1 MKKLDVLLMVLS
13 ALFPVT
19 GLMKQMPLQL
29 SLYIG
34 GLLFLTSF
42 GSYHAK
48 RMHSRIFSW
57 VAYASFITLLLAI
70 WNQYITVDSLIANA
84 KIAACI
90 AIIPFLFRFRTYAI
104 TLGLLGL
111 WGMMLWDVKQ
121 IQSLAVLQRMM
132 NILTTEKL
140 YLVIL
145 VAGFLLGGLLAS
157 VLHRDNNNQEKT
169 NAFKQKQKRMRPTFK
184 IRIPSLPRLKFKMLK
199 FSKKSSK
206 QRDTRKYEQN
216 HQETAPTNHT
226 TPTEQ
231 HNDVGTV
238 QGQTRMERRRNRY
251 NA

>member
-13 ALFPVT
+13 VLFPVT
-19 GLMKQMPLQL
+19 GIMKQMPLQL

-48 RMHSRIFSW
+48 RIHSRIFSW
-57 VAYASFITLLLAI
+57 VAYAAFITLLLAI

-111 WGMMLWDVKQ
+111 WGAMLWDVKQ
-121 IQSLAVLQRMM
+121 IQSLAVLQRLM
-132 NILTTEKL
+132 NVLTSERL

-145 VAGFLLGGLLAS
+145 VAGFLLGGLFANA
-157 VLHRDNNNQEKT
+157 LHRDHNNQEKT
-169 NAFKQKQKRMRPTFK
+169 NAFKQKKKRMRPTFK
-184 IRIPSLPRLKFKMLK
+184 VRIPSFPRLKFKMFKLG
-199 FSKKSSK
+199 KKSSK
-206 QRDTRKYEQN
+206 QRDTRTYDRNYE
-216 HQETAPTNHT
+216 EKAPTYSAT
-226 TPTEQ
+226 QTEQ
-231 HNDVGTV
+231 HNETGTA

>member
-1 MKKLDVLLMVLS
+1 
-13 ALFPVT
+13 
-19 GLMKQMPLQL
+19 MPLQL

-57 VAYASFITLLLAI
+57 IAYAAFITLLLAI

-90 AIIPFLFRFRTYAI
+90 AVIPFLFRFRTYAI
-104 TLGLLGL
+104 TLGLLAL
-111 WGMMLWDVKQ
+111 WGAMLWDVKQ

-132 NILTTEKL
+132 NLLTSEKL

-145 VAGFLLGGLLAS
+145 VAGFLLGGLLANA
-157 VLHRDNNNQEKT
+157 LHRDNNKQEKT
-169 NAFKQKQKRMRPTFK
+169 NTFKQKKKRMRPTFK

-199 FSKKSSK
+199 FRKKSSK
-206 QRDTRKYEQN
+206 QRDTRPYERN
-216 HQETAPTNHT
+216 YEEHQTPTYSAT
-226 TPTEQ
+226 QTEQ
-231 HNDVGTV
+231 HNDTGTV
-238 QGQTRMERRRNRY
+238 QGQTRMERRRNRF